1 MTSAMSPI
9 EAALLV
15 VVFALPWFWFLN
27 WQIAKLADPK
37 YLRERG
43 VVIVLEKALEA
54 HADPIGEYMGQ
65 PIWASVTFKGMR
77 YRFDHILERKKR
89 ERLAPGELFLEPGL
103 VYVVD
108 SPPG

>member
-27 WQIAKLADPK
+27 WQIARLADPK

-54 HADPIGEYMGQ
+54 HTDPIGEYMGQ

-77 YRFDHILERKKR
+77 YRFDHILERRKR
-89 ERLAPGELFLEPGL
+89 ECLGPGQLFLEPGL
-103 VYVVD
+103 VYVVE
-108 SPPG
+108 